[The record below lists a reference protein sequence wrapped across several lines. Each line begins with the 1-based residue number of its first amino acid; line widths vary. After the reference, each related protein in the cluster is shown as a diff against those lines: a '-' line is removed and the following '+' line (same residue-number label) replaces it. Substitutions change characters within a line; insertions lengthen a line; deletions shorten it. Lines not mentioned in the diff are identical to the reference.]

1 MIFFTLFFA
10 YTNYHRKR
18 FGGVD
23 REEGCIEEN
32 KYGFGGVL
40 RLSGRGIWKPSGRG
54 GGVRK

>member
-23 REEGCIEEN
+23 WGEGCIGEN

-40 RLSGRGIWKPSGRG
+40 RLSGRGGK